1 MSHRTNLLHV
11 WLSNNLTLHVEI
23 GITAF
28 VLLLLFV
35 MVALVIK
42 YRPGNGLFYHGVEE
56 LNISLGGQHS
66 IKIKPNHE
74 VAQIAHK
81 AWAELVTRK
90 AGLMFDPDHDVIV
103 EVYSSWYELF
113 KEMRALIKDIDASR
127 LKNADTLKLVNLLV
141 DSLNKGVRPHL
152 TKWQAKFRKWY
163 TAELEK
169 DRDNKKSPQE
179 IQKGYP
185 HYDEMVKELKEVN
198 QQFVSYA
205 NEIKKLIDA
214 IPIVV

>member
-1 MSHRTNLLHV
+1 MNHRTNLLHV
-11 WLSNNLTLHVEI
+11 WLSNNLSLHVEV
-23 GITAF
+23 GIMVF
-28 VLLLLFV
+28 VLILILTI
-35 MVALVIK
+35 VALIIK
-42 YRPGNGLFYHGVEE
+42 YWPGNGLSFHEVEE

-74 VAQIAHK
+74 VAKIAHK

-163 TAELEK
+163 TAELDK
-169 DRDNKKSPQE
+169 DKDNKKTPQE
-179 IQKGYP
+179 IQKEYP
-185 HYDEMVKELKEVN
+185 DYDEMVKELKEVN
-198 QQFVSYA
+198 QQLVSYA
-205 NEIKKLIDA
+205 NEIKKLIS
-214 IPIVV
+214 